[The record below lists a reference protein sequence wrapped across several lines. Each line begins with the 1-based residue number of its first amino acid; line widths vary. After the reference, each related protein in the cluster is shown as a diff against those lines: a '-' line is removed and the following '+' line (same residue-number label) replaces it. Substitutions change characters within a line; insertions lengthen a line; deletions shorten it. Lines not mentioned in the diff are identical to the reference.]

1 MQCARH
7 PSVETELACGKC
19 GTPICP
25 KCLVYTPVGA
35 RCGDCADVRQ
45 LPQFELSTG
54 LLLRGAAAAL
64 LLGAGVGAIWGFLPF
79 QIFFAFGL
87 LGGLLLGAGIGFLIG
102 EGVAA
107 ATNRKVGLPL
117 QLEAACGV
125 ILAYLVRSAVLAIR
139 VDATI
144 FEILTLDTLGLVAV
158 VVAVVVAV
166 LRVR

>member
-19 GTPICP
+19 ETPICP

-35 RCGDCADVRQ
+35 RCRDCADIRK
-45 LPQFELSTG
+45 LPQYELPLP

-64 LLGAGVGAIWGFLPF
+64 LLGAGIGAVWGFLPF

-87 LGGLLLGAGIGFLIG
+87 FGGLFLGAGIGYLIG
-102 EGVAA
+102 EGVAI

-117 QLEAACGV
+117 QVEAAAGV
-125 ILAYLVRSAVLAIR
+125 IIAYLVRSAVLAFT
-139 VDATI
+139 VDASVVQ
-144 FEILTLDTLGLVAV
+144 ILSRDTLGLVAV
-158 VVAVVVAV
+158 VVAVLVAV
-166 LRVR
+166 MRVR